1 MADDLVT
8 AAVFG
13 DQTQAV
19 AARMHLEEAGVPA
32 FLADELMSQGLF
44 VVGGATG
51 GIRLQ
56 VPASR
61 LDDAIRL
68 INDRLPGHA
77 APVDWSQVDV
87 GWPEGEDEAGGD
99 GTAATPPAVRPETAA
114 PAPVDEA
121 EPTDLTV
128 REQRADR
135 IVRGALIGLFAWPVL
150 LFAIWRLIQIASSDE
165 RLRPA
170 YQRKANQGAVIVL
183 VALLAVMSWACCLWP
198 PVLGY

>member
-13 DQTQAV
+13 DHTQAV

-61 LDDAIRL
+61 LDEAVHL
-68 INDRLPGHA
+68 INDRLPDHA

-87 GWPEGEDEAGGD
+87 GQSEGENEAGGED
-99 GTAATPPAVRPETAA
+99 ALATPPEVRPE
-114 PAPVDEA
+114 
-121 EPTDLTV
+121 
-128 REQRADR
+128 
-135 IVRGALIGLFAWPVL
+135 
-150 LFAIWRLIQIASSDE
+150 
-165 RLRPA
+165 
-170 YQRKANQGAVIVL
+170 
-183 VALLAVMSWACCLWP
+183 
-198 PVLGY
+198 